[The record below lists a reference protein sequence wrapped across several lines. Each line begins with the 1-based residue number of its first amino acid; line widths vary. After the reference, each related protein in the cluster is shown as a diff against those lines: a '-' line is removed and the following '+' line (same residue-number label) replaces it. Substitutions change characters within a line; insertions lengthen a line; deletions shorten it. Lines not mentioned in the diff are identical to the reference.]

1 MKRKIFAVFTIF
13 AALLLASCSVANTL
27 ETDLEQ
33 TIDSPK
39 EAENSNEAY
48 ITISV
53 KQDGKRTAL
62 PAIGSLNDFTSFN
75 LVAKINNV
83 TKIDKTWTSTEGGT
97 SAYSKMLADSIAVEK
112 NKSYYFILTA
122 KVEGVTYQG
131 SLNQRIT
138 QGENNLSFALELKE
152 LSESP
157 EYDVGALW
165 IFLSFPSVVKEFDA
179 ELTHLDGTAVDP
191 LDPMNIN
198 GIETEQ
204 YIGTSING
212 TSGQYIAY
220 PIYVGNYIVNFTF
233 YGDTEKT
240 LKLGQWREY
249 AGIAGALCS
258 SSEISIESEDELE
271 SVYSITLHP
280 DNGTLSTTT
289 PGSYTRYSSEIVL
302 PTASQISRTGYHFD
316 GWYDAETG
324 GNRVESIP
332 AGSVGNKSLY
342 AHWSLIDYTI
352 TVNYNTQWGTV
363 TIPATAHYNEAVSLS
378 FAPKTGCQFNSI
390 TSQDVSLAGSGSSRS
405 FTMPASNITITAT
418 FAKTHLGTKDSP
430 NAVWDIIFNDGTAIP
445 YSSSLTLT
453 QAQKEAAIAIL
464 YYHEDDDNYIYGIAL
479 KHANKV
485 FCPPS
490 AYYYDRHDDLSPH
503 DGQYNSYMITQSND
517 YSENNYPAVWW
528 TKHYQGYNGNVGAV
542 AGDVNGPYYHNWY
555 VPSIQELEVVYDRRE
570 TLSNIINLIGSP
582 YADPLIPEGNT
593 WYRSTSQINDNTSA
607 DATYLKDF
615 AEGWRVHGS
624 KMQSYNTLAIRK
636 FTPVNG
642 VSN

>member
-1 MKRKIFAVFTIF
+1 MKRKIFAIFTILS
-13 AALLLASCSVANTL
+13 AILLASCSDVNII
-27 ETDLEQ
+27 ETEVESPYEQ
-33 TIDSPK
+33 NS
-39 EAENSNEAY
+39 EADNSNEAY

-62 PAIGSLNDFTSFN
+62 PVTPNINEFTSFN
-75 LVAKINNV
+75 LNGRIRV
-83 TKIDKTWTSTEGGT
+83 TDFDKTWTSTQSE
-97 SAYSKMLADSIAVEK
+97 SAYSQMINDTIAVKEDET
-112 NKSYYFILTA
+112 YTFTLTA
-122 KVEGVTYQG
+122 ILEGITYQG
-131 SLNQRIT
+131 TLRQDIIK
-138 QGENNLSFALELKE
+138 GENHLSFELVLKE
-152 LSESP
+152 LSESS
-157 EYDVGALW
+157 EYNVGLLW
-165 IFLSFPSVVKEFDA
+165 IELSFPSVVREFDA
-179 ELTHLDGTAVDP
+179 EITNLDGTPVTPIDT
-191 LDPMNIN
+191 MTIN
-198 GIETEQ
+198 GQQIEQFTETR
-204 YIGTSING
+204 ISGTRGDYQAFPIN
-212 TSGQYIAY
+212 
-220 PIYVGNYIVNFTF
+220 VGNYIVNFTF

-249 AGIAGALCS
+249 AGIAGGFVS
-258 SSEISIESEDELE
+258 HSEINIHSENELE
-271 SVYSITLHP
+271 SVYSINLNT
-280 DNGTLSTTT
+280 NSGTISGNF
-289 PGSYTRYSSEIVL
+289 PGSYTRYSSEITL
-302 PTASQISRTGYHFD
+302 PGEDEISRTGYHFE

-555 VPSIQELEVVYDRRE
+555 IPSIQELEVVYDRRE